1 CEGGARPGG
10 RGCRGTDLCAGT
22 ARGAGEMRAFMTMR
36 AGLLGGSL
44 ATVTVLAGCGMSPE
58 AQAVADAC
66 TSLPRM
72 SAESCQCYAKE
83 LSGKLSPE
91 QMRVATYAQTDPA
104 RLFDPA
110 VIGNLSA
117 NDVMT
122 VTSVSA
128 TAL

>member
-1 CEGGARPGG
+1 
-10 RGCRGTDLCAGT
+10 
-22 ARGAGEMRAFMTMR
+22 MRAFVTMR
-36 AGLLGGSL
+36 AGLLAGAL

-66 TSLPRM
+66 ASLPRM
-72 SAESCQCYAKE
+72 NAESCQCYAKE

-91 QMRVATYAQTDPA
+91 QMRVATYVQTDPA

-122 VTSVSA
+122 VTNVSA
-128 TAL
+128 TALQTCNIV